1 MTRYADWYFDFV
13 SPFPYFQLAR
23 FDELPDDL
31 VIRPKPVLFAA
42 LLGHWGNKGPAEIPA
57 KRLQTNRYCL
67 WLARKL
73 DVPFKTPPG
82 HPFNPLAALRLALVL
97 KSELVGVRA
106 IYDHIWAQGNDGQ
119 DIGGLGQLA
128 ASFGERNLAESIS
141 RPDIKQALRRNTNEA
156 IRRGV
161 FGVPTFVIDDTVFW
175 GSDITDMMLDYLRNP
190 EMFDNGRFG
199 QLKDLPIAAHRAD
212 SWL

>member
-23 FDELPDDL
+23 FDDLPEDL

-67 WLARKL
+67 WLAKKL
-73 DVPFKTPPG
+73 DIPFKTPPG

-97 KSELVGVRA
+97 DSELPAIRA
-106 IYDHIWAQGNDGQ
+106 IYDHIWAEGNDGQ
-119 DIGGLGQLA
+119 DHCGLGRIA
-128 ASFGERNLAESIS
+128 ESFGEHNMAE
-141 RPDIKQALRRNTNEA
+141 RVAEPEIKQALRNNTNEA

-161 FGVPTFVIDDTVFW
+161 FGVPTFVVDDTVFW
-175 GSDITDMMLDYLRNP
+175 GADVTDMMLDYLGNP
-190 EMFDNGRFG
+190 GMFDNSRFG
-199 QLKDLPIAAHRAD
+199 RLKNLPIAAHRAD